1 MSKETSSV
9 YTYSDE
15 ASPIN
20 TILTERN
27 FIGGKNNEFPLPE
40 LTGADVTNVDLT
52 NVDLPGANFNG
63 GKKRKGKK
71 GKKNAKKTRKAKKFQ
86 EKYGS
91 RLKVWNGTAE
101 MTTGKLK
108 KRDLIRVQDKNGVG
122 RIKSK
127 KKSMFEKK
135 YNRLEKHGWTA
146 KKGEFGA
153 VRIDKKTRKNK
164 KRGKKGK
171 KGNRGFGFF

>member
-1 MSKETSSV
+1 MSGEPEPFESSESFSN
-9 YTYSDE
+9 Y
-15 ASPIN
+15 I
-20 TILTERN
+20 
-27 FIGGKNNEFPLPE
+27 
-40 LTGADVTNVDLT
+40 
-52 NVDLPGANFNG
+52 G

-108 KRDLIRVQDKNGVG
+108 KRDLVRVEDKNGVG

-135 YNRLEKHGWTA
+135 YNRLAKHGWTA

-153 VRIDKKTRKNK
+153 VRIEKKTRKNK
-164 KRGKKGK
+164 KTKKKGKKGK

>member
-1 MSKETSSV
+1 MSK
-9 YTYSDE
+9 
-15 ASPIN
+15 SP
-20 TILTERN
+20 EFN
-27 FIGGKNNEFPLPE
+27 FITEAYQKFPMDGFATE
-40 LTGADVTNVDLT
+40 SGMDFQD
-52 NVDLPGANFNG
+52 G

-135 YNRLEKHGWTA
+135 YNRLAKHGWTA